1 MNIDEII
8 RRSETVIGLL
18 EEQRSCLNEFKNK
31 IVDQSPAQ
39 ITESETGEQMQV
51 QDKSNNA
58 SFETKDIEI
67 AVSESEHHIYIE
79 AWAKLPS
86 GDRIY
91 KFNQTIEKKI
101 FNKEKSNE

>member
-1 MNIDEII
+1 MDIDDII

-18 EEQRSCLNEFKNK
+18 EEQRASLNQLKNK
-31 IVDQSPAQ
+31 ESKLPSYLGETEEQ
-39 ITESETGEQMQV
+39 IQV
-51 QDKSNNA
+51 QDKDNNA

-91 KFNQTIEKKI
+91 KFNQTIERKI
-101 FNKEKSNE
+101 FNKEKSNEQNK

>member
-1 MNIDEII
+1 MDIDDII

-18 EEQRSCLNEFKNK
+18 EEQRSCLNELKNK
-31 IVDQSPAQ
+31 
-39 ITESETGEQMQV
+39 ESKLPSYLSEPEEQMQV

-67 AVSESEHHIYIE
+67 AISESVHHIYIE